1 MDLFAEL
8 HRGQAAFGEAVQ
20 RGDRILFE
28 DVLSSELFAGSP
40 VQQVLLD
47 AGVRSVQSIPLLSRS
62 GQLMG
67 IISMYSN
74 QPRPP
79 GLHQIQVLDLLARQA
94 ADYIERCR
102 TDQMLRQN
110 EERMRI
116 ILDTALDAVI
126 TIDGQG
132 RIVSWNPQAEKTF
145 GWSPAEAVGKKLTD
159 TIIPPHFREPHDR
172 GLRRYFETG
181 FGPLLNK
188 RLEMTA
194 LHRDGRE
201 FPVELAIAPVVVEDE
216 VYFSAAFDIRFQE
229 PAAKSA

>member
-1 MDLFAEL
+1 
-8 HRGQAAFGEAVQ
+8 
-20 RGDRILFE
+20 
-28 DVLSSELFAGSP
+28 
-40 VQQVLLD
+40 
-47 AGVRSVQSIPLLSRS
+47 SVQSIPLLSRS

-126 TIDGQG
+126 TINPQG
-132 RIVSWNPQAEKTF
+132 RIVLLYQQAEYNF
-145 GWSPAEAVGKKLTD
+145 GGRPEYVGGK
-159 TIIPPHFREPHDR
+159 
-172 GLRRYFETG
+172 
-181 FGPLLNK
+181 
-188 RLEMTA
+188 
-194 LHRDGRE
+194 
-201 FPVELAIAPVVVEDE
+201 
-216 VYFSAAFDIRFQE
+216 
-229 PAAKSA
+229 